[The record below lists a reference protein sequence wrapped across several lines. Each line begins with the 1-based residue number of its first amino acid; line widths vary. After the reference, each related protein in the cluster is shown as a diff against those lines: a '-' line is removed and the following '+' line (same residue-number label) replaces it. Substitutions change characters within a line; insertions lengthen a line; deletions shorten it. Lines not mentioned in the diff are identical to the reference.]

1 MRATAILTSQ
11 AALFYPAPKRKRV
24 RRPPVK
30 ESGTCLCRAPFCAS
44 HIEEFLCTSSQ
55 RRLLFA
61 ENVLR
66 QPSHPPAPRSNSNAA
81 ATTAAEIDPII
92 QKQSCG
98 E

>member
-11 AALFYPAPKRKRV
+11 AALFYPAPKAQRV

-55 RRLLFA
+55 RRLLLS

-66 QPSHPPAPRSNSNAA
+66 RPAVIRLAPSSNAA
-81 ATTAAEIDPII
+81 ANTAAEIDPII